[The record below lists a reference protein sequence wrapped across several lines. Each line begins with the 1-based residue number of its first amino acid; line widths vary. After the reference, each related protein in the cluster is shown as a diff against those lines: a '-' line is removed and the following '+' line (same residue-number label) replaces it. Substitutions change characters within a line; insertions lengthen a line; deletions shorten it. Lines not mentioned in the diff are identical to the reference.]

1 MYDKLNYNLEIY
13 AYDDMISDN
22 MWEDTTRDDTIEILH
37 SFTEEDWQK
46 LFQELPTKSTMWQ
59 KRLVDC
65 IISEDNQNELK
76 VLLFLA
82 NTNDPVLFAEVIV
95 AIYDFDLSNIEGLD
109 SLYDKVE
116 KMVPLVPLYRK
127 SVLTKFKKK
136 KNSVRSK

>member
-127 SVLTKFKKK
+127 SVLTDFLEK

>member
-59 KRLVDC
+59 IRLVDC

-127 SVLTKFKKK
+127 SVLTDFLEK